1 MTKKILSELKKN
13 TAAIFNKYGIKRA
26 GVFGSFARGET
37 KEPSDIDFYVVYGP
51 ETTLFDI
58 GGLSYELEKKLKT
71 RVDLADGQCLKKELK
86 PHILRDLKI
95 FYEKR

>member
-13 TAAIFNKYGIKRA
+13 TAAIFDKYGIKRA

-37 KEPSDIDFYVVYGP
+37 GESSDIDFYVIYGP

-58 GGLSYELEKKLKT
+58 GGLSYELEEKLKT

-86 PHILRDLKI
+86 PYILKDLEI